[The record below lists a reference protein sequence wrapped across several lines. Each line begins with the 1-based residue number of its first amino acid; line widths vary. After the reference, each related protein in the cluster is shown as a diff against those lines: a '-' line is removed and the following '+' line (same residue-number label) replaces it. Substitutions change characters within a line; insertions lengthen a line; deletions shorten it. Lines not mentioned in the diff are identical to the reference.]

1 MIRQAIESDFAQIE
15 TVSRVCGLK
24 MPRREMLK
32 DIFLVEEWGGR
43 IVAFLW
49 AGVVTSGVMAYADYL
64 TVLPEAKGASYRLCK
79 ALTQEL
85 QTRGVDQ
92 VTCEVRL
99 ENNPSAYLSY
109 RIMNFLGMKLL
120 KDAYSIFVG
129 DIERGASEW
138 VKHQSR
144 RNCLK

>member
-1 MIRQAIESDFAQIE
+1 MIRQAHLSDFEQIE
-15 TVSRVCGLK
+15 EVSRKCGLK

-32 DIFLVEEWGGR
+32 DVFLVEEQDGH
-43 IVAFLW
+43 IVAFVW
-49 AGVVTSGVMAYADYL
+49 AGIVDSRVMAYADYL
-64 TVLPEAKGASYRLCK
+64 TVLPEAKGASYRLSK
-79 ALTQEL
+79 ALTHEL
-85 QTRGVDQ
+85 QARGVDQ
-92 VTCEVRL
+92 ITCEVRL

-129 DIERGASEW
+129 DIERGASAW

-144 RNCLK
+144 RNCPR